1 MTNEQS
7 QPARILLIDD
17 NEDNLTLL
25 RELLEREGYRVSAAT
40 DGLTGLEQIRTTFPD
55 LILSD
60 VMMPGLNGFQLTQRV
75 RADTGL
81 GFIPIIL
88 ITARNDTNDKIRA
101 LEAGADDFLV
111 KPIQRLELVARV
123 RSLIRL
129 KQSTDLLMQSAEEN
143 ARLYVEAETRAAELS
158 TLNEASLAVGAQL
171 TLNELLNLIARKSC
185 ELVKAQSAS
194 IYLCEEELGSLTVK
208 AEYNTPNSYLG
219 RTLAYGEGVAGLVAI
234 TGKPMRINNYT
245 EWSGKASVYA
255 NDSDITAVL
264 GIPLSAGGQVVGVL
278 DVMDDMQRRVF
289 NDDDVRL
296 LNLLAPQAAV
306 AVRNA
311 LLYEDVWRERER
323 VEAVLNSVKDGI
335 LMLDRNYNVVLA
347 NPRFTDLMALETDQ
361 VLNRT
366 MNEVADLL
374 GEAFE
379 SEPAFGNDMIT
390 RILGELRR
398 RPEAGFQRK
407 LTINDPKRRYVEWT
421 ILPVQDHSAGIM
433 GWLNVFHDTTQQREL
448 EQLRDDF
455 ISMLVHDLRS
465 PLTSIIG
472 GIELVSS
479 MMPDEKD
486 ETTERQSEFLAQ
498 VERNCYNLLN
508 MVNAL
513 LEVSR
518 LEAGRM
524 PLSLETTGLEELL
537 ASSVSQVSI
546 MAQEKRIVIEADVPE
561 INPLLR
567 VDIEKMR
574 RVIVNILSNAIHFSP
589 VSGNINISVRVE
601 ESVRRRG
608 TTSSLDPSALSR
620 RGTTTTYLK
629 EFTKAGE
636 GPPKA
641 LLVSIS
647 DDGPG
652 IPPGSTERIFDK
664 FTQLPTV
671 SKNRSGTGLGLA
683 LCKLVIEA
691 HGGRI
696 WVESELGK
704 GSTFHFSVPCVVEKA
719 EPPAPK
725 KMLRD

>member
-25 RELLEREGYRVSAAT
+25 RELLEREGYTVSDAA
-40 DGLTGLEQIRTTFPD
+40 DGLTGLEQIRTSYPD

-75 RADTGL
+75 RADSSL

-158 TLNEASLAVGAQL
+158 TLHEASLAVGAQL
-171 TLNELLNLIARKSC
+171 TLTELLSLIARKSC
-185 ELVKAQSAS
+185 ELVKAESSA
-194 IYLCEEELGSLTVK
+194 IYLCHDDTGSLTVK
-208 AEYNTPNSYLG
+208 AEYNTRTSYLG
-219 RTLAYGEGVAGLVAI
+219 RMLTYGEGVAGLVAI

-245 EWSGKASVYA
+245 EWSGKAGAFSK
-255 NDSDITAVL
+255 DTDITAVL
-264 GIPLSAGGQVVGVL
+264 GIPLIAGGQVVGVM
-278 DVMDDMQRRVF
+278 DIMDDMNRRVF

-296 LNLLAPQAAV
+296 LNLLAPQAAI

-311 LLYEDVWRERER
+311 LLYDEVWRERDR

-347 NPRFTDLMALETDQ
+347 NPRFTELMNLETDQ
-361 VLNRT
+361 ILNRT
-366 MNEVADLL
+366 INEVADML

-379 SEPAFGNDMIT
+379 SEPAFGADMVT
-390 RILGELRR
+390 RILSDLRR
-398 RPEAGFQRK
+398 HPEAAFQRK
-407 LTINDPKRRYVEWT
+407 VIINDPKRRYVDWM
-421 ILPVQDHSAGIM
+421 ILPVLDHGGGVV

-472 GIELVSS
+472 GIELVSTL
-479 MMPDEKD
+479 MPEILD
-486 ETTERQSEFLAQ
+486 ETGERQAEFLNQ

-524 PLSLETTGLEELL
+524 PLTLETTGLEELL

-546 MAQEKRIVIEADVPE
+546 TAQEKRVLIEADVPE
-561 INPLLR
+561 INPILR
-567 VDIEKMR
+567 IDVEKMR
-574 RVIVNILSNAIHFSP
+574 RVIVNILSNALTFSP
-589 VSGNINISVRVE
+589 IGGNIDISVRVE
-601 ESVRRRG
+601 DNVRRRG
-608 TTSSLDPSALSR
+608 TTSALDPNQLLR
-620 RGTTTTYLK
+620 RGTTTFLRETRK
-629 EFTKAGE
+629 EGE
-636 GPPKA
+636 PQPKA

-647 DDGPG
+647 DEGPG

-664 FTQLPTV
+664 FTQLPTI

-683 LCKLVIEA
+683 LCKLVVEA

-704 GSTFHFSVPCVVEKA
+704 GSTFNFSIPCVVDKLDPEK
-719 EPPAPK
+719 PRSL
-725 KMLRD
+725 LRD